1 MEFGVDE
8 IVVEY
13 RGLNVIFLLR
23 GIFEVFT
30 FFRVI
35 QIYLQNMK
43 KKVNDAAGLG
53 VTTLRP
59 HWTGT
64 LTGQVVNRE
73 YDSMLPG
80 NV

>member
-1 MEFGVDE
+1 
-8 IVVEY
+8 
-13 RGLNVIFLLR
+13 
-23 GIFEVFT
+23 
-30 FFRVI
+30 
-35 QIYLQNMK
+35 MK

-53 VTTLRP
+53 VWTLRP

-64 LTGQVVNRE
+64 LTGQVVNLE

>member
-53 VTTLRP
+53 VWTLRP

-64 LTGQVVNRE
+64 LTGQVVNLE

>member
-1 MEFGVDE
+1 MTRNPDTASNSEKQPKYE
-8 IVVEY
+8 
-13 RGLNVIFLLR
+13 
-23 GIFEVFT
+23 
-30 FFRVI
+30 
-35 QIYLQNMK
+35 

-53 VTTLRP
+53 VWTLRP

-64 LTGQVVNRE
+64 LTGQVVNLE